1 MLACPGSY
9 CPAWLRQMRATG
21 RDIVELFGYA
31 PDDVSESATRAW
43 REKMCPFSGQT
54 CTKWNHDQSQIYG
67 TCSVSLGVS
76 KEVGV
81 EVVICP
87 TRLYASDYE
96 VLKVIARAVWPNV
109 PTVLIGGSAAEL
121 RVRLRESG
129 EAIVGFGHNSV
140 SEVQVESA
148 GGMSFDWILQR
159 YEVSGSAREW
169 EPRDFVAIEVQSIDT
184 TGNYRENL
192 AAYGAIKTGQRV
204 QAVPTSEH
212 GLNWA
217 NVHKRLIPQLVRK
230 GNLVGMCERSKG
242 FFFVVPKIVFSKF
255 QQVIGSLESRSSHAR
270 GNISILQVSLGP
282 IVGSGGRRNLIA
294 HPMIH
299 HSHAELAVASIR
311 SGTEEAARSLDLQL
325 KSMI

>member
-1 MLACPGSY
+1 
-9 CPAWLRQMRATG
+9 MRATG

-31 PDDVSESATRAW
+31 PDDTSESATRAW
-43 REKMCPFSGQT
+43 REKMCPFSERT

-67 TCSVSLGVS
+67 SCSVSMGIS
-76 KEVGV
+76 KHVGSEVIV
-81 EVVICP
+81 CP
-87 TRLYASDYE
+87 TRIYASDYE
-96 VLKVIARAVWPNV
+96 VLKVVARSVWPDV
-109 PTVLIGGSAAEL
+109 PTVLIGGSATEL
-121 RVRLRESG
+121 RARLRG
-129 EAIVGFGHNSV
+129 FREAIVAFGHNSV
-140 SEVQVESA
+140 AEVHVPSA

-159 YEVSGSAREW
+159 YEVSASGCEW

-184 TGNYRENL
+184 TGNYRDNL
-192 AAYGAIKTGQRV
+192 TAYGAIKTGQRDQV
-204 QAVPTSEH
+204 VPDSGH

-230 GNLVGMCERSKG
+230 GSLVAMCARSKG

-255 QQVIGSLESRSSHAR
+255 QEVIGSLELKSSHAR

-282 IVGSGGRRNLIA
+282 IVRSGGCRDLIA

-299 HSHAELAVASIR
+299 HSQAEIAAASIR
-311 SGTEEAARSLDLQL
+311 SGTEDVARSLDLRL